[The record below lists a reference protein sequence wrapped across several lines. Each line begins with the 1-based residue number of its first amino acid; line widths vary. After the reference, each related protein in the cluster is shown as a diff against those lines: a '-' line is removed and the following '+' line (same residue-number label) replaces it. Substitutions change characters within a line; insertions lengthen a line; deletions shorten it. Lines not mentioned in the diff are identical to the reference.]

1 MSESSEISFSQ
12 EVLRKGIHLISLSI
26 PIIYIFVTRETALY
40 ILVSL
45 AIMAIV
51 IDFLSKFDNI
61 VGIMLKKYFG
71 KMLRPHELNQKYV
84 LNGASWVFISAV
96 VCVFIFPKFLAVVG
110 FTILIIADISAALF
124 GRKYGK
130 HKLFTNKS
138 WEGTFAFIVSAI
150 TVIFIYGLIF
160 NAPIIFFFG
169 GIIASLIGGFVE
181 AASTKMKVDDNL
193 SIPLSVSSVLFL
205 FGLYA
210 DSILTPFLH
219 LIK

>member
-1 MSESSEISFSQ
+1 MSESTEISFSQ

-26 PIIYIFVTRETALY
+26 PIIYVFVTRETALF

-45 AIMAIV
+45 AITAIV
-51 IDFLSKFDNI
+51 IDFLSKFNNI
-61 VGIMLKKYFG
+61 IGILLKKYFG

-96 VCVFIFPKFLAVVG
+96 ACVFIFPKYLAVVS
-110 FTILIIADISAALF
+110 FTILIISDISAALF
-124 GRKYGK
+124 GRKFGK

-138 WEGTFAFIVSAI
+138 WEGTFAFMISAI
-150 TVIFIYGLIF
+150 VVVFIYGIIF
-160 NAPIIFFFG
+160 NAPIIFFIG
-169 GIIASLIGGFVE
+169 GITASIVGGFIE
-181 AASTKMKVDDNL
+181 AASTKLKVDDNL
-193 SIPLSVSSVLFL
+193 SIPISVASVLYL
-205 FGLYA
+205 FGVYA